1 MYTLLSH
8 IKPSYN
14 NALRNKNRYTPGKV
28 LHIVTKDKATCCN
41 QSCGCMNFSCSQ
53 GNVFGLNK
61 TCMWHCVCG
70 LCVTQPTYTARWVSR
85 ETLQEIVV
93 AGTVMDDHLPNK
105 CEIAIRS
112 ALSTCM
118 DSQNNVS
125 SLAVASSPLAV
136 SIRVRAEEKEEEK
149 KEEE

>member
-1 MYTLLSH
+1 M
-8 IKPSYN
+8 
-14 NALRNKNRYTPGKV
+14 
-28 LHIVTKDKATCCN
+28 
-41 QSCGCMNFSCSQ
+41 
-53 GNVFGLNK
+53 
-61 TCMWHCVCG
+61 
-70 LCVTQPTYTARWVSR
+70 TQPTYTARWVSR

-125 SLAVASSPLAV
+125 SSLAVASSPLAV

-149 KEEE
+149 KEEEQQ

>member
-1 MYTLLSH
+1 M
-8 IKPSYN
+8 
-14 NALRNKNRYTPGKV
+14 
-28 LHIVTKDKATCCN
+28 
-41 QSCGCMNFSCSQ
+41 
-53 GNVFGLNK
+53 
-61 TCMWHCVCG
+61 CG

-136 SIRVRAEEKEEEK
+136 SIRVRAEEREEEK

>member
-1 MYTLLSH
+1 M
-8 IKPSYN
+8 
-14 NALRNKNRYTPGKV
+14 
-28 LHIVTKDKATCCN
+28 
-41 QSCGCMNFSCSQ
+41 
-53 GNVFGLNK
+53 
-61 TCMWHCVCG
+61 CG

-93 AGTVMDDHLPNK
+93 AGTVMDDH
-105 CEIAIRS
+105 
-112 ALSTCM
+112 
-118 DSQNNVS
+118 SQNNVSS